1 MGTKKTKVKGLDVF
15 LQVMIAIF
23 SLGWIGLYVPFL
35 LETKFGARYYGP
47 ESVTV
52 LLAGIVF
59 SVMVF
64 VFVTFL
70 SRKITATVV
79 RVLFTFNFVMLMYQ
93 LTGFLG
99 AVWDVLLFDYSG
111 IPESAL
117 LAGMVVT
124 LVPMVLI
131 LLMLCFAMT
140 RQKYSGMFIGQ
151 VICLILLVG
160 ADVLAGL
167 YVSDEYNMNFEV
179 VSYYCAM
186 WTFHLMLALLSI
198 WLRRRNYFRVKEECE
213 AFSCPFANGA
223 FVAAPIAPVAVS
235 APAAPVVEEPKPVAA
250 PAAPVVEEEPTM
262 FVAPV
267 VPVVAEEPKPEAAPV
282 VEQAAPVVEQTAPA
296 VEEAAPVVEEVVP
309 VVEEE
314 APVVE
319 EVAPVVE
326 EAAPVVEEVAPVVE
340 EAAPVVETVV
350 PVVPAVAEE
359 PKPADGIPCPTC
371 GEMCET
377 DALFC
382 GNCGTTLRRK
392 TEEIPTI
399 QPVVFE
405 TEAAPT
411 LEPTAEEEPA
421 TSILMEPVVEEEPA
435 TSILVEPVQEE
446 APAAPAASAPKAK
459 FCSNCGTLLEE
470 GTFFCC
476 ECGTKIER

>member
-23 SLGWIGLYVPFL
+23 SLGWIGLYIPFL

-79 RVLFTFNFVMLMYQ
+79 RVLFTFIFVMLMYQ

-99 AVWDVLLFDYSG
+99 AVWDALLFKYSG
-111 IPESAL
+111 ISESAL
-117 LAGMVVT
+117 MAGMVVT
-124 LVPMVLI
+124 LVPIVLI

-160 ADVLAGL
+160 TDVLAGL

-235 APAAPVVEEPKPVAA
+235 APAA
-250 PAAPVVEEEPTM
+250 
-262 FVAPV
+262 
-267 VPVVAEEPKPEAAPV
+267 
-282 VEQAAPVVEQTAPA
+282 A
-296 VEEAAPVVEEVVP
+296 V
-309 VVEEE
+309 
-314 APVVE
+314 
-319 EVAPVVE
+319 
-326 EAAPVVEEVAPVVE
+326 
-340 EAAPVVETVV
+340 
-350 PVVPAVAEE
+350 VAEE
-359 PKPADGIPCPTC
+359 PKPADGILCPTC
-371 GEMCET
+371 GEMCEK
-377 DALFC
+377 DGLFC

-405 TEAAPT
+405 NEAAPT

-435 TSILVEPVQEE
+435 TSILAEPVQEE
-446 APAAPAASAPKAK
+446 APAAPVASAPKAK

-476 ECGTKIER
+476 ECGTKVEQ

>member
-35 LETKFGARYYGP
+35 LETKFGAQYYGP

-79 RVLFTFNFVMLMYQ
+79 RVLFTFCFVMLMYQ

-99 AVWDVLLFDYSG
+99 AVWDTLLFEYSG
-111 IPESAL
+111 ISGSVL

-124 LVPMVLI
+124 LIPMVLI

-140 RQKYSGMFIGQ
+140 RQKHSGMFIGQ

-160 ADVLAGL
+160 TDVLAGF

-235 APAAPVVEEPKPVAA
+235 APAAPVVEEPKPEAA
-250 PAAPVVEEEPTM
+250 PAAPVVEEEPTV
-262 FVAPV
+262 FVTPV
-267 VPVVAEEPKPEAAPV
+267 VPVVAEEPKQEAAPV
-282 VEQAAPVVEQTAPA
+282 VAEEPKQVEVPVVAEEPKQEAAPA
-296 VEEAAPVVEEVVP
+296 VAEEPKPEAVP
-309 VVEEE
+309 V
-314 APVVE
+314 
-319 EVAPVVE
+319 
-326 EAAPVVEEVAPVVE
+326 
-340 EAAPVVETVV
+340 
-350 PVVPAVAEE
+350 VAEE

-411 LEPTAEEEPA
+411 LEPTAEE
-421 TSILMEPVVEEEPA
+421 
-435 TSILVEPVQEE
+435 
-446 APAAPAASAPKAK
+446 APAAPVASAPKAK

>member
-23 SLGWIGLYVPFL
+23 SLGWIGLYIPFL

-117 LAGMVVT
+117 MAGMVVT

-160 ADVLAGL
+160 TDVLDCL

-282 VEQAAPVVEQTAPA
+282 VE
-296 VEEAAPVVEEVVP
+296 EEPKQEATPVVEEEPKQVEVP

-314 APVVE
+314 PK
-319 EVAPVVE
+319 P
-326 EAAPVVEEVAPVVE
+326 EAAPVVAEEPKPEAAPMVVE
-340 EAAPVVETVV
+340 EPKPEAA
-350 PVVPAVAEE
+350 PAVAEE

-377 DALFC
+377 EALFC

-411 LEPTAEEEPA
+411 LEP
-421 TSILMEPVVEEEPA
+421 VEEEPA

-446 APAAPAASAPKAK
+446 AAVAPAASAPKAK